1 MEPFTLTLNDLSFV
15 GRNLNRPESVLP
27 TKCGDVYA
35 ACSDGGI
42 TLIRSDGTQQFIGR
56 KEHAENG
63 FVPNGFALMPDG
75 SFLIAN
81 IGREGGVWKLTRDGE
96 LTPWLMEVD
105 GIHLGMPNFVYLDHK
120 GRVWIDGLPKRLEGS
135 YAPGSNQGFF
145 VVVDGKGPRI
155 VMDGVD
161 VPNELRIDPVRGYIY
176 TNETFL
182 ARTIRF
188 KLGED
193 GTMTN
198 REIVAEYDRTDH
210 VDGFNLDAE
219 GFIWTT
225 SVVVNRIY
233 RANPDT
239 GEKIMVFEEQDAEWT
254 ERAAAAVETG
264 TFNRAILYEDHG
276 LTCRNLSSL
285 SFGGPD
291 LRTIYVG
298 QLAGSSLVS
307 FRAPVA
313 GLEQAHWNFG
323 PF

>member
-1 MEPFTLTLNDLSFV
+1 MDPFRLTLDDLTFV
-15 GRNLNRPESVLP
+15 GTGLNRPESVLP
-27 TKCGDVYA
+27 TRNGDVYT

-42 TLIRSDGTQQFIGR
+42 SVLRADGSQGFFGR
-56 KEHAENG
+56 KEHADNG

-81 IGREGGVWKLTRDGE
+81 IGKDGGVWRLTRDGE

-105 GIHLGMPNFVYLDHK
+105 GVAFGMPNFVYLDHF
-120 GRVWIDGLPKRLEGS
+120 GRVWVNGLPRRLQGTYS
-135 YAPGSNQGFF
+135 PGSNEGIF
-145 VVVDGKGPRI
+145 VLVDDKGARI
-155 VMDGVD
+155 VADGVD

-188 KLGED
+188 KLADD
-193 GTMTN
+193 GTMTD
-198 REIVAEYDRTDH
+198 RETVLEYDRTDH
-210 VDGFNLDAE
+210 VDGFNIDAE
-219 GFIWTT
+219 GHIWTT

-233 RANPDT
+233 RGNPDT
-239 GEKIMVFEEQDAEWT
+239 GETIKVFEEQDDAWT
-254 ERAAAAVETG
+254 ARAAEAVETG

-291 LRTIYVG
+291 LRTVYVG

-313 GLEQAHWNFG
+313 GLEQAHWNLG